1 MRNLKLT
8 LAYDGTRYVGWQ
20 IQPNGRSIQ
29 EVLQQTIRAVTGEE
43 PKLLVAGRTDAGVHA
58 LGQVCNFQTEST
70 IPCSG
75 LRAALQAQLPHDIAV
90 REVQDVPL
98 DFHATYSAKRKHY
111 CYVLYNSKS
120 PNPFTRHYAYQYH
133 IPLDVEVMRLAAQH
147 LLGTHDFRCF
157 ETQWPNKATSI
168 RTIFRAAVSRHSGCP
183 VHALRELEPPQNVAG
198 AESAGDSQ
206 EGDYLWIDLV
216 ADGFLYNMVRAI
228 VGTLIRIGRG
238 YWQPEDMRR
247 IIQQQD
253 RSLAGETVPPQGLYL
268 VSVEYPE
275 RPASQVD
282 PLHS

>member
-8 LAYDGTRYVGWQ
+8 LAYDGTRYAGWQ
-20 IQPNGRSIQ
+20 IQPNGLSIQ
-29 EVLQQTIRAVTGEE
+29 EVLQQAIRAVTGEE

-58 LGQVCNFQTEST
+58 LGQVCNFQTKSS

-75 LRAALQAQLPHDIAV
+75 LQAALQAQLPPDIAV

-111 CYVLYNSKS
+111 CYVVHNSRW

-133 IPLDVEVMRLAAQH
+133 IPLDVKVMRAAAQH

-168 RTIFRAAVSRHSGCP
+168 RTIFHADVSRHSGCP
-183 VHALRELEPPQNVAG
+183 VHALRKHEPLLTP
-198 AESAGDSQ
+198 AESESVEASLD
-206 EGDYLWIDLV
+206 GDYLWFDLV

-238 YWQPEDMRR
+238 YWQPDDMRR

-253 RSLAGETVPPQGLYL
+253 RSLAGETAPPQGLYL

-275 RPASQVD
+275 RPDSQVD
-282 PLHS
+282 SHHS